1 MSIGNRTID
10 WILAVLL
17 IIVIIVS
24 SVGIYY
30 SSVITGK
37 LDEMSTSQDD
47 NYAALL
53 AAIVSSGATSES
65 LLKALLDAISGLNIS
80 MPLVVITSAS
90 PTSGNAPL
98 IVSFKAVP
106 IGGTP
111 TYSFEWDFGDET
123 SSSEQNP
130 THNYTTAETYT
141 ATVTVTDSLGETVS
155 DSLTITALAPGY
167 RLLRVG
173 FAWPTK
179 IDPAVG
185 SDYSSS
191 TAFTNLYDPLVF
203 PTTTGD
209 VKPWV
214 AENWT
219 VSEDGLTW
227 NFTLRDDITF
237 HSGRPL
243 KADDVLFSMERLIT
257 IGVGYGYL
265 FSPYVNLTA
274 SKVVDD
280 YTVQFNLYK
289 PFGPFLISLER
300 LYILDKEEVLAN
312 IADSEEFNYPPNKDL
327 ARQWLLTHD
336 AGSGPYKVKEVLL
349 EDHVYMD
356 RFDDYWAEMKPKS
369 PDEIRMLALA
379 VPTLERTMLLKKEL
393 EISSQWLPE
402 EVLDAVSKAGL
413 ITGSYPGG
421 DMFYFMMHCNKAPTD
436 DIHVRKALAYAMD
449 YKTVVEEIY
458 LDNPLAKC
466 IVPISLPGTVELP
479 MYRQNLTAAV
489 EELQKSKY
497 WPDIPEIEIHWC
509 AQVPDEEPVA
519 MLLAESATGIGLT
532 VKVVKTQWGAMI
544 TEMADQNLSPNIET
558 VFVAAHYAEAGSL
571 IETRYHSKSAATWE
585 QNEWLLNETLDAQI
599 EDALSTLNMTERYE
613 KYAALEH
620 YLLDLCP
627 SLFLFDHLVKHAYQ
641 PYVIWANPL
650 GESIP
655 VMGYNIDGR
664 TIEVLL
670 PE

>member
-10 WILAVLL
+10 WILAALL

-37 LDEMSTSQDD
+37 LDDMSTSQDD

-53 AAIVSSGATSES
+53 AEIVSSGAASES
-65 LLKALLDAISGLNIS
+65 LLNALLEVISGLNLS
-80 MPLVVITSAS
+80 LPLVVITSAS
-90 PTSGNAPL
+90 PTSGDAPL

-106 IGGTP
+106 IGGIP

-123 SSSEQNP
+123 SSIEQNP

-141 ATVTVTDSLGETVS
+141 ATVTVTDSLGATIS

-173 FAWPTK
+173 FAWPTY

-219 VSEDGLTW
+219 MSEDGLTW

-243 KADDVLFSMERLIT
+243 KAEDVLFSMERLIT
-257 IGVGYGYL
+257 IGEGYAYL

-274 SKVVDD
+274 STAIDD
-280 YTVQFNLYK
+280 HTVQFKLDK
-289 PFGPFLISLER
+289 TFGPFLITLAR
-300 LYILDKEEVLAN
+300 LYILDKEEVTAH
-312 IADSEEFNYPPNKDL
+312 IKEEDFAKE
-327 ARQWLLTHD
+327 WLLTND
-336 AGSGPYKVKEVLL
+336 AGSGPYKVKEVVL
-349 EDHVYMD
+349 EDHIYME
-356 RFDDYWAEMKPKS
+356 RFNDYWAEMKPES

-379 VPTLERTMLLKKEL
+379 VPPTERTMLLKKEL

-402 EVLDAVSKAGL
+402 EVLEAVSKAGL
-413 ITGSYPGG
+413 LTGTHPGG
-421 DMFYFMMHCNKAPTD
+421 DMFYFMMHCNKTPTD

-458 LDNPLAKC
+458 LDNPLAQC
-466 IVPISLPGTVELP
+466 VVPISLAGAAELP
-479 MYRQNLTAAV
+479 MYRQDITAAQ
-489 EELQKSKY
+489 EELTKSKY
-497 WPDIPEIEIHWC
+497 YITSPSDIPEIEVHWC
-509 AQVPDEEPVA
+509 AEVPAEERVA
-519 MLLAESATGIGLT
+519 MLFAESAEAIGLT
-532 VKVVKTQWGAMI
+532 VKVVKTPWGSMI
-544 TEMADQNLSPNIET
+544 TEMADQDLSPNIET

-571 IETRYHSKSAATWE
+571 LETRYHSKSAATWE
-585 QNEWLLNETLDAQI
+585 QNEWLLNTTIDAMI
-599 EDALSTLNMTERYE
+599 EDALSTMNITERYE
-613 KYAALEH
+613 KYEDLER

-627 SLFLFDHLVKHAYQ
+627 SLFLFDHLVKYSYQ
-641 PYVIWANPL
+641 PYVIWPNVL

-664 TIEVLL
+664 TIEVLP